1 MTSLFP
7 PAQPQQLDSSDRFD
21 VKVYG
26 GLKNED
32 HDALYNLAVSHL
44 NEHDLDEGDKFL
56 FEKAQNVKV
65 LDDISVLMT
74 SQSVLPSLMNQ
85 YVLSEPWETETGQL
99 PANTVNEQEVMD
111 HATSLATSLAAR
123 QSIIEKYILKVLPG
137 KTIDG
142 ETFASISRNP
152 VVIKRPRDGHQ
163 ITREKSVL
171 MHLAY
176 IGRSKYIQ
184 HLLFADE
191 ECIIT
196 EFCAR
201 RDLMHFMQTEQDN
214 SKHNIPTATLAQL
227 LIMGD
232 DIFRGLEYLHLNGL
246 AHNDM
251 KPENVLLTSEM
262 QIKVAD
268 FEHCSYQN
276 EKCFSTARTKGYE
289 SAQGLGFQIVN
300 NELKWT
306 NCVGCPIKGDVFAAG
321 LTVAFLLCRLHP
333 LQMKCESCSKMFI
346 GMCKC
351 MDMPE
356 TLAQKKRRFPVL
368 HLERSIDPFV
378 VAKPYMPG
386 KPGMYYLIKKLQKYG
401 QGDYD
406 HITIPLTNCFAVMDS
421 ERPNAADVTLFS
433 AIE

>member
-1 MTSLFP
+1 M
-7 PAQPQQLDSSDRFD
+7 
-21 VKVYG
+21 
-26 GLKNED
+26 KNED
-32 HDALYNLAVSHL
+32 HDALYNRAISHL
-44 NEHDLDEGDKFL
+44 NENGLDDCDKFL
-56 FEKAQNVKV
+56 LEMARNVQAR
-65 LDDISVLMT
+65 DDISVVMT
-74 SQSVLPSLMNQ
+74 SHSVLQSMMNQ
-85 YVLSEPWETETGQL
+85 YVLSEPCEAEMDQL
-99 PANTVNEQEVMD
+99 PAITVNEQEVM
-111 HATSLATSLAAR
+111 HRATSLATSLAAR
-123 QSIIEKYILKVLPG
+123 QSIIEKYVLKVLPG

-152 VVIKRPRDGHQ
+152 VVMKRPRDGHQ
-163 ITREKSVL
+163 ITREKSAL
-171 MHLAY
+171 THLAV
-176 IGRSKYIQ
+176 IGGSKYIQ
-184 HLLFADE
+184 HLVFANE

-201 RDLMHFMQTEQDN
+201 GDLMHFMQTEHDN
-214 SKHNIPTATLAQL
+214 SQNQSPTATLAQL

-251 KPENVLLTSEM
+251 KPENVLITSEM
-262 QIKVAD
+262 QIKIAD
-268 FEHCSYQN
+268 FEHFSHQN
-276 EKCFSTARTKGYE
+276 EKCFRTARTAAKTKGYE
-289 SAQGLGFQIVN
+289 SAQGLGFEIVN

-321 LTVAFLLCRLHP
+321 LTVAFLLCKLHP

-351 MDMPE
+351 MEMPE
-356 TLAQKKRRFPVL
+356 TIAQKLRRLPVL
-368 HLERSIDPFV
+368 DLERSIEPFV

-386 KPGMYYLIKKLQKYG
+386 KPGMYYLIKKLNQNYG

-433 AIE
+433 ANV